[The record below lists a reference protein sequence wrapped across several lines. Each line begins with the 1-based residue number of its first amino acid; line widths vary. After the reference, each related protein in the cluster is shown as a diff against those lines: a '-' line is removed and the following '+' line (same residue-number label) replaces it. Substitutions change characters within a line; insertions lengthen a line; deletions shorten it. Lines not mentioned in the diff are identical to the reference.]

1 MQLPLYTRE
10 TAGWY
15 ALINRAQAESNSYF
29 HKDVEDYLVHLLA
42 YVDSELTNVHYR
54 SSEAN
59 GLFPYTPKQQ
69 RLAKIKNIGEQCL
82 LIAGLFPDHA
92 NLTGIPL
99 LFMME
104 RGYSAYRELA
114 DATPEVSLYSN
125 IADNYGKVIDLLQNL
140 GEMCGDYHKLD
151 LIQAVELWQETGS
164 RHGWNMIKKNIG
176 AFPASTGSELQH

>member
-1 MQLPLYTRE
+1 MQLPLYTTE
-10 TAGWY
+10 TANWY
-15 ALINRAQAESNSYF
+15 ALLNRAQAESNSYF
-29 HKDVEDYLVHLLA
+29 QRDVEDYLVYLLA
-42 YVDSELTNVHYR
+42 YMETELTYR
-54 SSEAN
+54 ENINIEAN
-59 GLFPYTPKQQ
+59 GFLPDTPKQR
-69 RLAKIKNIGEQCL
+69 RLSKIKDIGEQCL

-104 RGYSAYRELA
+104 KGCSAYRELA
-114 DATPEVSLYSN
+114 NATPEVSLYLY
-125 IADNYGKVIDLLQNL
+125 IADNYGKVIDLLQKL

-164 RHGWNMIKKNIG
+164 RHGWKMIKKNIG